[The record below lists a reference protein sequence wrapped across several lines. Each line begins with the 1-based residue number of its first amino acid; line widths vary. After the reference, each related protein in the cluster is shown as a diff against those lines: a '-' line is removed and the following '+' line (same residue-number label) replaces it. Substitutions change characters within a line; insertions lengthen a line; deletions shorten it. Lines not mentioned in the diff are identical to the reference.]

1 VTDLAY
7 HPSAA
12 AAARARLIEQLEP
25 GDVALIPAATEQV
38 RNSDVHFRFR
48 QDSNFFY
55 LTAFD
60 EPDALAV
67 IERHET
73 GATYTLF
80 VRPKDPL
87 REVWDGFRAGV
98 DGATAT
104 YGANAAHSVAEIG
117 ERLPEMIDGAERLVY
132 PVDLPGFE
140 KRVANWR
147 GSLRKKVRLGAQVP
161 TLTLDLRGLVHELR
175 AIKSAHEVALM
186 AEAAR
191 ISCEAHKRGM
201 VAGVPGSQENRVEGV
216 IEGHFRGAGA
226 QRFAYPSIVASGA
239 NGCVLHYTSNDARL
253 GDNDLLLVD
262 AGAEYCGYA
271 ADITTTWPASGH
283 FSAAQRKVY
292 EAVLA
297 VQRTVVAAVRPGA
310 TFKELNELANRHLT
324 EAMVELGLLPRDE
337 SIDALLERKAYS
349 AFYMHTIGHWLGMDV
364 HDVGSYG
371 SDRQRPFQPGM
382 ALTVEPGLYI
392 APGSEAPLELQGIAV
407 RIEDDLV
414 VTEEGHR
421 NLTADLPRSVDEIE
435 AYIAAERAR

>member
-1 VTDLAY
+1 VTNLAY
-7 HPSAA
+7 HPNAA
-12 AAARARLIEQLEP
+12 AAARDRLIEQLEP
-25 GDVALIPAATEQV
+25 GDVALVPAATEQV
-38 RNSDVHFRFR
+38 RNNDVHYRFR

-67 IERHET
+67 IERHERET
-73 GATYTLF
+73 TYTLF

-87 REVWDGFRAGV
+87 REVWDGFRAGI
-98 DGATAT
+98 DGATKT
-104 YGANAAHSVAEIG
+104 YGAGAAHSVAEID
-117 ERLPEMIDGAERLVY
+117 ERLPQIIDGAKRLVY

-140 KRVANWR
+140 TRVAGWR
-147 GSLRKKVRLGAQVP
+147 AHLRKKVRLGAQVP

-175 AIKSAHEVALM
+175 AIKSDHEVALM

-201 VAGVPGSQENRVEGV
+201 VIGTPGSQENRLEGV
-216 IEGHFRGAGA
+216 IEGHFRAEGA

-239 NGCVLHYTSNDARL
+239 NGCVLHYTSNDGRL
-253 GDNDLLLVD
+253 GDDDLLLVD

-271 ADITTTWPASGH
+271 ADVTTTWPASGR
-283 FSAAQRKVY
+283 FSPAQRKVY
-292 EAVLA
+292 EAVLD

-310 TFKELNELANRHLT
+310 TFNELNELANRHLT
-324 EAMVELGLLPRDE
+324 VAMVELGLLPSDE
-337 SIDALLERKAYS
+337 PIDALLERKAHRAY
-349 AFYMHTIGHWLGMDV
+349 YMHTIGHWLGMDV

-371 SDRQRPFQPGM
+371 SDRQRPFQAGM
-382 ALTVEPGLYI
+382 ALTVEPGIYI
-392 APGSEAPLELQGIAV
+392 APGSAAPLELQGIAV

-414 VTEEGHR
+414 VTEDGHR
-421 NLTADLPRSVDEIE
+421 NLTVDVPRSVDEIE